1 MPSQYVTDHLL
12 LTNYD
17 ASKGIAV
24 STDFGGAHLNG
35 AIDAGQMTYTTW
47 IYKQGS
53 HGGHP
58 SINNAKWVSSG
69 AASHVSAV
77 FGDPDLCGA
86 TYSTIRSIFAMGDP
100 FSSYWP

>member
-17 ASKGIAV
+17 GSKGIAV
-24 STDFGGAHLNG
+24 STAFGGSHLNG

-58 SINNAKWVSSG
+58 YIDNSKWVSSG

-77 FGDPDLCGA
+77 FGDQDLCGA